1 MFYSNVIFKV
11 LNIVFLQ
18 FTSKGLYKKL
28 LLEYLLNLKFGRAR
42 LGAIEC
48 FEWKLLPKFTTK
60 HKKIMQNVSNL
71 TIFLDVGAK
80 N

>member
-1 MFYSNVIFKV
+1 LSSYNSPPKV
-11 LNIVFLQ
+11 STKNYYW
-18 FTSKGLYKKL
+18 K
-28 LLEYLLNLKFGRAR
+28 YLLSLKFGGAR

-60 HKKIMQNVSNL
+60 HKKFMQNVSNL